1 MSSRVAIVTGAA
13 RGLGAAIAAALIS
26 DGYTVA
32 AFDLTGTGEFA
43 NGALSITC
51 DVSDETAVN
60 DAVTRV
66 ESELGTPTV
75 LVNNAGVLA
84 PGRIDDTSLEVW
96 NRTLAVN
103 LTSAFLL
110 SKRVLPGMREAG
122 FGRIINVGS
131 SAGKNG
137 GFSTGGAYAASKAAM
152 MCLAKSIANAE
163 RSNGITSN
171 AVAPSMIETDMM
183 GALPS
188 KSMIDRVPVG
198 RMGTPDEVA
207 HVVRFL
213 ASDGAAF
220 VNGEVIDVDGGL
232 FID

>member
-1 MSSRVAIVTGAA
+1 MPSRVAIVTGAA

-32 AFDLTGTGEFA
+32 AFDLTGTGEIA
-43 NGALSITC
+43 NGALSIAC

-66 ESELGTPTV
+66 EDELGTPTV

>member
-1 MSSRVAIVTGAA
+1 MSSKVAVVTGGA
-13 RGLGAAIAAALIS
+13 RGLGAAISRALVE
-26 DGYTVA
+26 DGYQVA
-32 AFDLTGTGEFA
+32 AFDLSGAGEWE
-43 NGALSITC
+43 NGILSIQC
-51 DVSDETAVN
+51 DVSEEAAVETAF
-60 DAVTRV
+60 RQV
-66 ESELGTPTV
+66 EQQLGVPAV
-75 LVNNAGVLA
+75 LVNNAGILA
-84 PGRIDDTSLEVW
+84 PGRIDETTLDVW

-110 SKRVLPGMREAG
+110 SKRALPGMRAAG

-163 RSNGITSN
+163 RGNGITSN

-213 ASDGAAF
+213 ASEGAAF

>member
-1 MSSRVAIVTGAA
+1 MSRKVAVVTGAA
-13 RGLGAAIAAALIS
+13 RGLGAAICRALVDDGYQVAAL
-26 DGYTVA
+26 
-32 AFDLTGTGEFA
+32 DLTASAETHDGILTIE
-43 NGALSITC
+43 C
-51 DVSDETAVN
+51 DVSDEVAVN
-60 DAVTRV
+60 AAINSV
-66 ESELGTPTV
+66 ERQLGMPSV
-75 LVNNAGVLA
+75 LVNNAGILA

-110 SKRVLPGMREAG
+110 SKRVLPGMRAAG
-122 FGRIINVGS
+122 YGRIINVGS

-152 MCLAKSIANAE
+152 MCLAKSIATAE

-188 KSMIDRVPVG
+188 KAMLDRVPVG
-198 RMGTPDEVA
+198 RMGTPAEVA
-207 HVVRFL
+207 NVVRFL
-213 ASDGAAF
+213 ASEGAAY

>member
-1 MSSRVAIVTGAA
+1 MPSRVAIVTGGA
-13 RGLGAAIAAALIS
+13 RGLGAAISAALVS
-26 DGYTVA
+26 DGYQVA
-32 AFDLTGTGEFA
+32 ALDVSGSEGLNDGI
-43 NGALSITC
+43 LSLHC
-51 DVSDETAVN
+51 DVSDEGAV
-60 DAVTRV
+60 DAAISAV
-66 ESELGTPTV
+66 EEQLGVPTI
-75 LVNNAGVLA
+75 LVNNAGILA

-96 NRTLAVN
+96 NHTLAVN

-110 SKRVLPGMREAG
+110 SKRVLPGMRSAG

-152 MCLAKSIANAE
+152 MCLAKSLANAE
-163 RSNGITSN
+163 RGNGITSN
-171 AVAPSMIETDMM
+171 AVAPSMIETQMM

-213 ASDGAAF
+213 ASEGAAF

>member
-1 MSSRVAIVTGAA
+1 MSSKVAVVTGGA
-13 RGLGAAIAAALIS
+13 RGLGAAISRALVE
-26 DGYTVA
+26 DGYRVA
-32 AFDLTGTGEFA
+32 SFDLTATGESE
-43 NGALSITC
+43 NGILSIQC
-51 DVSDETAVN
+51 DVSDEAAVN
-60 DAVTRV
+60 AAIDAV
-66 ESELGTPTV
+66 EEQLGMPAV
-75 LVNNAGVLA
+75 LVNNAGILA

-110 SKRVLPGMREAG
+110 SKRVLPGMRAAG
-122 FGRIINVGS
+122 YGRIINVGS

-152 MCLAKSIANAE
+152 MCLAKSLANAE
-163 RSNGITSN
+163 GSNGITSN

-188 KSMIDRVPVG
+188 KTMIDRVPVG

-213 ASDGAAF
+213 ASEGAAF

>member
-1 MSSRVAIVTGAA
+1 MSSRVAIVTGGA
-13 RGLGAAIAAALIS
+13 RGLGAAIGQALLNE
-26 DGYTVA
+26 GYQVA
-32 AFDLTGTGEFA
+32 AFDLKATGEFD
-43 NGALSITC
+43 NGILSLAC
-51 DVSDETAVN
+51 DVSDEAAVN
-60 DAVTRV
+60 SAVAAV
-66 ESELGTPTV
+66 EQRLGTPTI
-75 LVNNAGVLA
+75 LVNNAGILA
-84 PGRIDDTSLEVW
+84 PGRIDDTSLDVW
-96 NRTLAVN
+96 NQTLAVN
-103 LTSAFLL
+103 LTSSFLL
-110 SKRVLPGMREAG
+110 SKRVLPGMRAAG

-137 GFSTGGAYAASKAAM
+137 GFSTGGAYAASKAGM

-163 RSNGITSN
+163 RGNGITSN
-171 AVAPSMIETDMM
+171 AVAPSLIETDMM

-213 ASDGAAF
+213 ASEGAAF

>member
-13 RGLGAAIAAALIS
+13 RGLGAAITAALIR

-32 AFDLTGTGEFA
+32 ALDLTGTGEMA
-43 NGALSITC
+43 NGALSIAC

-60 DAVTRV
+60 DAITRV
-66 ESELGTPTV
+66 ESELGIPTV

-207 HVVRFL
+207 HVVCFL